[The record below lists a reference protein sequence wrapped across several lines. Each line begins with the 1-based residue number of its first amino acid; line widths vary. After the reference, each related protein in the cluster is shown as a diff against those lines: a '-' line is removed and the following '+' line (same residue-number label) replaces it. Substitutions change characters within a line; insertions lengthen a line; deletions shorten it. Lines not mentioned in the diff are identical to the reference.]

1 MECGS
6 VVASYDERVID
17 ILRFPSA
24 PTRGEQIDLT
34 EVPAALE
41 TPDCFVWVRLL
52 NATPDELEQIE
63 AMFDLPM
70 DIVEHLG
77 QREHRV
83 KLVRSGDVFHV
94 TIRDAVLID
103 DRISVNDV
111 DVVLGRGWI
120 LTQLDHPT
128 EDCISFETIR
138 TRFASEGNT
147 LRVAG
152 IGTIFWA
159 LLDVTVDRYFS
170 VTDEID
176 NRIDAIEEI
185 VFGGDRQFGIPQES
199 YQLRRS
205 LVRFRRG
212 SVPLREVIGAV
223 LRHEVSVVEPET
235 VPLFQDVQDHV
246 LRIGDL
252 VESQREV
259 LTGLLE
265 AHLAIVS
272 NSMNQVMKATSSWG
286 AILLVST
293 LIAGIYGMNF
303 RHMPEL
309 SMTFG
314 YPAALGAMALA
325 TFVLYR
331 LFKKRDWL

>member
-1 MECGS
+1 MIEL
-6 VVASYDERVID
+6 
-17 ILRFPSA
+17 LRFTGTD
-24 PTRGEQIDLT
+24 TRGQAIDLD

-41 TPDCFVWVRLL
+41 TPGWFVWVRLL
-52 NATPDELEQIE
+52 NATPDELSQIE
-63 AMFDLPM
+63 AMFDLPL
-70 DIVEHLG
+70 DIVEHLSE
-77 QREHRV
+77 REHRV
-83 KLVRSGDVFHV
+83 KLVRYGDMFHV
-94 TIRDAVLID
+94 TIRDAVLVGDQIH
-103 DRISVNDV
+103 INDV
-111 DVVLGRGWI
+111 DVVLGPGWI
-120 LTQLDHPT
+120 MTQLDHPS
-128 EDCISFETIR
+128 EDCVSFESIR
-138 TRFASEGNT
+138 GRFQSEGRT
-147 LRVAG
+147 PGVSG

-159 LLDVTVDRYFS
+159 LLDVIVDRYFS

-185 VFGGDRQFGIPQES
+185 VFGGDGQLGIPQES

-223 LRHEVSVVEPET
+223 LRHEVSVVEPDAI
-235 VPLFQDVQDHV
+235 PLFQDVQDHV

-309 SMTFG
+309 SMTYG
-314 YPAALGAMALA
+314 YPAALAAMAIA